1 MGADYYRF
9 DHVWRIG
16 APVQQVFDTLAD
28 IRGYPDWWPQV
39 LTVRALDEDHADV
52 TIRSA
57 LPKTLHLVLGDMDV
71 EPGTGVLDVSITGD
85 MTGYA
90 RWYVVRAGRVTE
102 ATYLQEVHVG
112 ERALRAMS
120 LLIRPI
126 LRFNHNVM
134 MRAGERGLAA
144 HLHAPIAR

>member
-1 MGADYYRF
+1 MGSDYYRF

-16 APVQQVFDTLAD
+16 APVDQVFDALAD
-28 IRGYPDWWPQV
+28 IRGYPQWWPQV
-39 LTVRALDEDHADV
+39 LTVQVVDADHVGV

-57 LPKTLHLVLGDMDV
+57 LPKTLHLVLGSLDV
-71 EPGTGVLDVSITGD
+71 EPATGVLDVSIAGD

-90 RWYVVRAGRVTE
+90 RWHVARTGRVTE

-112 ERALRAMS
+112 EGSLRALS
-120 LLIRPI
+120 FVVRPI
-126 LRFNHNVM
+126 LRVNHNVM